1 MSYSN
6 GLLSSSTA
14 SLQRG
19 LPGLPGI
26 GFKLTDDGDFDI
38 DRKRLTNLADST
50 DDSDAVNLKVLK
62 EHTNSQTNY
71 HLQPSFTFYKY
82 DKEGKPIESSNVV
95 ITNHNHFGQLGIERQ
110 GVKDGFAY
118 SDIKMTNNLSP
129 GTYSILFEIFG
140 YDGSKIVT
148 DGQEDRLLFYNV
160 EGDSRIINFDHVWF
174 SNYIEGYL
182 VFSNSKNVVNI
193 TLQFRYY
200 GSSDSNFKFLF
211 YSRCIKGVQKSGFDH
226 RIFNLKSADFA
237 GHILYFEPINMNNEK
252 IMNIGNP
259 TDDKDVVNKKYVD
272 DQIAN
277 VNIDTTPLLPRDGS
291 RNMTGNLDMNN
302 NRIISCGRLTMNN
315 DTVSPIEMYGSK
327 ILNCGGLTMK
337 NDLNSPISMN
347 NNRIYNLP
355 NPTGDQQPV
364 PLVFGDNRYLKRDG
378 SKAMTGN
385 LNMDDHVITGIRSS
399 STDNAALTVG
409 GAKATYLPLLGDR
422 SMQGNLNMG
431 GFTIRNIRP
440 FVEDDSSQA
449 ASDAQ
454 KNDVINYGYFHTQR
468 GELKQLINEV
478 GYDALN
484 RKNPDPME
492 DNIDM
497 ANHQIKGLND
507 GQ

>member
-6 GLLSSSTA
+6 GLLSSSIA

-26 GFKLTDDGDFDI
+26 GFKLTDDGNYDI
-38 DRKRLTNLADST
+38 DGKRLTNLADST
-50 DDSDAVNLKVLK
+50 DDSDAVSLKVLK
-62 EHTNSQTNY
+62 EHTQFIQTNY

-82 DKEGKPIESSNVV
+82 DKEGKPIESSNID
-95 ITNHNHFGQLGIERQ
+95 ITSHNHFGQLGVERQ

-118 SDIKMTNNLSP
+118 SNIKMTNNLSP

-211 YSRCIKGVQKSGFDH
+211 YSRCVKGVQKSGFDH

-237 GHILYFEPINMNNEK
+237 GHIIYFEPINMNSEK
-252 IMNIGNP
+252 IINIGNP
-259 TDDKDVVNKKYVD
+259 TDDGDVVNKKYVD

-291 RNMTGNLDMNN
+291 R
-302 NRIISCGRLTMNN
+302 
-315 DTVSPIEMYGSK
+315 
-327 ILNCGGLTMK
+327 
-337 NDLNSPISMN
+337 SM
-347 NNRIYNLP
+347 
-355 NPTGDQQPV
+355 
-364 PLVFGDNRYLKRDG
+364 F
-378 SKAMTGN
+378 GN
-385 LNMDDHVITGIRSS
+385 LNMENNHI
-399 STDNAALTVG
+399 L
-409 GAKATYLPLLGDR
+409 
-422 SMQGNLNMG
+422 NL
-431 GFTIRNIRP
+431 
-440 FVEDDSSQA
+440 
-449 ASDAQ
+449 
-454 KNDVINYGYFHTQR
+454 
-468 GELKQLINEV
+468 
-478 GYDALN
+478 
-484 RKNPDPME
+484 
-492 DNIDM
+492 
-497 ANHQIKGLND
+497 
-507 GQ
+507 